1 MSANTPLID
10 YVRHYCS
17 LGWVPVPLHDLR
29 NGECSCSKGSEC
41 PSAGKHPR
49 VTQSAAKAADD
60 STWASWLAL
69 WPKMNLAVMTG
80 SEFGFFVVD
89 IDPRH
94 EGDINFE
101 AFCKRH
107 GVLAATLE
115 AASGGGGRHLFF
127 KADADVKIK
136 SAANVL
142 GQGVDIRGDG
152 GIIVV
157 EPSVTK
163 GAYKWL

>member
-1 MSANTPLID
+1 MSANAPLID
-10 YVRHYCS
+10 YVRHYRS
-17 LGWVPVPLHDLR
+17 LGWVPIPLHDMS
-29 NGECSCSKGSEC
+29 NSECSCPKGSDC

-49 VTQSAAKAADD
+49 VTQALAKTADEYIWTGWI
-60 STWASWLAL
+60 SR
-69 WPKMNLAVMTG
+69 WPTMNLAVLTG

-94 EGDINFE
+94 EGDINFK
-101 AFCKRH
+101 AFCKKH
-107 GVLAATLE
+107 GVLPTTLE

-127 KADADVKIK
+127 KTDADAKIK